1 MLKHLGLD
9 GWQAWDYAV
18 ARLDKRTETAEEGVS
33 NMCDVCGSP
42 NGKEH
47 GATCPIAIAE
57 TLMVRELRKCQAGH
71 RKPVVYV
78 AGRFRSA
85 DGWKI
90 NENVFAAE
98 KAGREVAALGAM
110 PLVPHSI
117 GAHMAG
123 TEDDT
128 FWLTGTLEL
137 MRRCDAVL
145 VLPGYQESQGA
156 MGEIAE
162 AQRIGM
168 PVIMPIEGKADW
180 ESLVAYLKTEKP
192 LGVLSTCK
200 QCGGWG
206 ETGYK
211 VFKKECSACKGTGKA
226 RNETP
231 EIVIQEKKRD
241 EVTLDKKEAPNSY
254 DTHSWWKLRNA
265 AQRQSVGR
273 LELAIEDAC
282 LFDGQVLTVEREN
295 GKSEVA
301 LHTVDESGECYI
313 WLKDDSAICKLI
325 SALSLLA
332 QGEGPVALMAEI
344 AEKWQTKRLIDARDK
359 ADQTLAELGIE
370 LGQREGETLLA
381 AARRVRETGTHAEV
395 ERLTQLLEAAKQ
407 DAEDTRVR
415 TSARIEK
422 LCQQSNAVA
431 KALGDHHGK
440 TDEEAALALVANL
453 QEARE
458 RHNKVAAVA
467 EKLHKKVEDQAREL
481 DELMA
486 KWEQT
491 KGQLAS
497 ERTEHKE
504 QQLFLRSLVNAGPD
518 EALDVAIGKAMVRI
532 KELTS
537 ERDSLRAEVTML
549 RSELSTQKAERIED
563 TLIVERDHYR
573 GQLDLMATSMT
584 KLRAGAGE
592 VIADRDRLKHEV
604 ERLKA
609 EIKKDN
615 IEWGAATGKLMER
628 LGAKHGESLD
638 EVVGRVL
645 NELTEQLGFARE
657 FCDEALRVKEKHA
670 ARSVELS
677 QKIHEL
683 TAERDSLRAQ
693 LGPLEEES
701 DRLKAQLQTGRRAI
715 VIPHRMAD
723 LASAGLVRAL
733 PLVQPSE
740 QSPSPEASHI
750 TQAGK
755 IEVTK
760 ALTRPADSSCTCHQ
774 NAPCSHCTWYADRGI
789 SEPEEAASGLV
800 MQD

>member
-18 ARLDKRTETAEEGVS
+18 ARLYKRTETAEGVS

-42 NGKEH
+42 NGKDH

-57 TLMVRELRKCQAGH
+57 ALMVRELRKCQAGH

-137 MRRCDAVL
+137 MRRCDLVL

-168 PVIMPIEGKADW
+168 PVIMPLDGAPGWEELRSWLTKPKATVTFKGKEVPMLSFVHRFDIA
-180 ESLVAYLKTEKP
+180 SKTR
-192 LGVLSTCK
+192 
-200 QCGGWG
+200 
-206 ETGYK
+206 
-211 VFKKECSACKGTGKA
+211 A
-226 RNETP
+226 
-231 EIVIQEKKRD
+231 
-241 EVTLDKKEAPNSY
+241 EVTLDEKEAPNSY
-254 DTHSWWKLRNA
+254 DTHSWWQLRNA

-273 LELAIEDAC
+273 LELAVEDAC

-332 QGEGPVALMAEI
+332 HGEGPVALMAEI

-395 ERLTQLLEAAKQ
+395 ERLTQLLEVAKQ

-440 TDEEAALALVANL
+440 TDEEAALALVSDL
-453 QEARE
+453 QEARD
-458 RHNKVAAVA
+458 RHDKVAAVA
-467 EKLHKKVEDQAREL
+467 EKLHKQVEDQTREL
-481 DELMA
+481 DQLMA

-504 QQLFLRSLVNAGPD
+504 QYLFLRSLVNAGPD

-549 RSELSTQKAERIED
+549 RSELATKKAERIED
-563 TLIVERDHYR
+563 KQQIAVTFLPEDIRKLIANYSTIAKQKTQQQDEIVAALGCDRMRIVEAVKALIADRDTYR
-573 GQLDLMATSMT
+573 GQLDSMAASMA
-584 KLRAGAGE
+584 KLRAEAGGL
-592 VIADRDRLKHEV
+592 VV
-604 ERLKA
+604 ER
-609 EIKKDN
+609 
-615 IEWGAATGKLMER
+615 
-628 LGAKHGESLD
+628 
-638 EVVGRVL
+638 
-645 NELTEQLGFARE
+645 
-657 FCDEALRVKEKHA
+657 
-670 ARSVELS
+670 
-677 QKIHEL
+677 
-683 TAERDSLRAQ
+683 
-693 LGPLEEES
+693 
-701 DRLKAQLQTGRRAI
+701 DRLKAQLDNQEKTLRDVQRLYDAAAQLSDGQLPSVQIVKLRNEVNGLRAKL
-715 VIPHRMAD
+715 AD
-723 LASAGLVRAL
+723 AMERSVMGHHVYMVPIIDQSSASEPA
-733 PLVQPSE
+733 PS
-740 QSPSPEASHI
+740 SEASHI
-750 TQAGK
+750 TQAGEA
-755 IEVTK
+755 EVKK
-760 ALTRPADSSCTCHQ
+760 ALTRPADSSCTCHLD
-774 NAPCSHCTWYADRGI
+774 APCSHCTWYSDRGLDDPN
-789 SEPEEAASGLV
+789 EVGVGLV